1 LTKVFLCPLQK
12 IINVL
17 IPPTGKTS
25 EKNKKRY
32 LFLNEQVLELTSLFV
47 KIQNIIVKEEYL
59 KSSDF
64 QNQCSKGLLEKA
76 IKFSSSTFPI
86 LQLKKKIKKFLVT
99 TLSKFPS

>member
-76 IKFSSSTFPI
+76 IEFSSI
-86 LQLKKKIKKFLVT
+86 KKENKKIPCHQIK
-99 TLSKFPS
+99 